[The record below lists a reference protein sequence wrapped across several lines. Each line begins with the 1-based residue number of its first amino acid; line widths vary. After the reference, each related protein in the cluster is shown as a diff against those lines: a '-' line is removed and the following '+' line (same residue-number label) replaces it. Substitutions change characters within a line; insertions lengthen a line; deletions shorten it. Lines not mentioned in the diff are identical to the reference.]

1 MNLEFLITRTIFET
15 PAISQRAL
23 AKKYFVSL
31 GKINSVINKIIDD
44 GLIKKSEKEGFYSVT
59 EAGEASLTKHKVDGA
74 IILACGRGVE
84 INQKYEENPIC
95 FLEIKNERLI
105 ERQIK
110 QLNAAGIN
118 DITIMVGFMK
128 EKFDYLI
135 DKYNVRLI
143 YNDEYEY
150 KNTLSTFYHAREI
163 MKNKNMYIC
172 VSDVYIEN
180 NPYHL
185 YEVEP
190 YYTGIFYEDCK
201 NEWRYIVN
209 SKNEIKKV
217 EVGGVNDFC
226 LVGSCFLT
234 SKFIGELMPLV
245 EDYYNKSFTDN
256 YYWEDVLVQNL
267 DKLPKIYLYKMEKDE
282 LYEFDTQKDIENFKK
297 YDKEFQKQLIAY
309 IADSLNADV
318 NNVKNLERIKE
329 NSINIIYKF
338 NVDNTEYV
346 IRVPK
351 ENTNI
356 LIDRKTEIEVIDKIA
371 KSNKFS
377 SLTEEVVDFNTAN
390 GYKISKLIKNF
401 HPVNTKNKNELKK
414 CMELYKVFH
423 TSGIKVAVSCD
434 IIDMIKKC
442 LDIIRKNNIIIPY
455 EDFNQVLEKAK
466 KIKEFIENE
475 NRPITICHGDAN
487 PNNVLVTDNGLKLIE
502 FEYSGMADPIS
513 DIALFGIYVKF
524 DIEKTYELYK
534 MYKESPVSD
543 NIFNFFPED
552 EALARKL
559 IISYM
564 ALGGLYNALWAIARG
579 VLSNADYGT
588 FGMDGYRTFKNCY
601 SYF

>member
-59 EAGEASLTKHKVDGA
+59 EAGKTSLTKHKVDGA
-74 IILACGRGVE
+74 IILDCGRGVE

-110 QLNAAGIN
+110 QLKTAGIN

-297 YDKEFQKQLIAY
+297 YNKEFQKQLIVY
-309 IADSLNADV
+309 IADSLNADM

-329 NSINIIYKF
+329 NSINIMYKF
-338 NVDNTEYV
+338 DANNVEYV

-414 CMELYKVFH
+414 CMELYKIFH

-552 EALARKL
+552 EALAKKL